1 MGRREAGKALW
12 EWRDALG
19 LTQTEA
25 AALFGV
31 KQPTYCDWENG
42 RKCPGEDSRETIELK
57 TDGQVPDSIWPRPQ
71 KRPVGKRVIRST
83 RVASDR
89 TSLSR

>member
-12 EWRDALG
+12 AWRDALD
-19 LTQTEA
+19 LTQSQA
-25 AALFGV
+25 ATVFGV

-42 RKCPGEDSRETIELK
+42 RKCPGEGSREEIELK
-57 TDGQVPDSIWPRPQ
+57 TDGRVPAGIWPRA
-71 KRPVGKRVIRST
+71 KKTVVKRVIRGSRVST
-83 RVASDR
+83 DR